1 MRRKLVKTFA
11 SGACSLLV
19 AFMLFSC
26 ATPDKIAYFQD
37 TAGQDK
43 TINLPQA
50 TIRLQPGDMI
60 SIVVNTKDPES
71 AGMLN
76 LPYIT
81 TRLGAAS
88 REGSSNNAQMSGYTL
103 DPNGDVDFP
112 IVGKINLKGLTRSE
126 ASAKVKKVLLENHL
140 VSDVFNPVVTVEFM
154 NLGISIMGE
163 VARPGHFA
171 LNKDNLNI
179 LDALSMAGD
188 LTIYGNRENVRVI
201 RTEGDV
207 QKTYNVDLTSA
218 ESTLNSPV
226 YYLKQD
232 DIIYVEPNDVKMR
245 QSTVNGN
252 NVRSSSFWISVASL
266 LTTITLFFIRK

>member
-1 MRRKLVKTFA
+1 GILVEK
-11 SGACSLLV
+11 SLV
-19 AFMLFSC
+19 
-26 ATPDKIAYFQD
+26 
-37 TAGQDK
+37 
-43 TINLPQA
+43 NL
-50 TIRLQPGDMI
+50 R
-60 SIVVNTKDPES
+60 
-71 AGMLN
+71 
-76 LPYIT
+76 
-81 TRLGAAS
+81 
-88 REGSSNNAQMSGYTL
+88 
-103 DPNGDVDFP
+103 
-112 IVGKINLKGLTRSE
+112 
-126 ASAKVKKVLLENHL
+126 
-140 VSDVFNPVVTVEFM
+140 FNPVVTVEFM

-163 VARPGHFA
+163 VTRPGHFA

-201 RTEGDV
+201 RTEGDI
-207 QKTYNVDLTSA
+207 QKTYIVDLTSA

-232 DIIYVEPNDVKMR
+232 DIIYVEPNEVKMR